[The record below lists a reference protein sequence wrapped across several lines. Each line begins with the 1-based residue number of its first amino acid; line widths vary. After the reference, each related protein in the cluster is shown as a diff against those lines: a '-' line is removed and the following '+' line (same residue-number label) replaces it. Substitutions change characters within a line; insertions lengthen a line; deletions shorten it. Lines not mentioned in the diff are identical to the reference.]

1 MLKESTNR
9 YESMTKGELK
19 QELYKLYYEIATSPK
34 KGDVK
39 RYTKEIGKVKKALT
53 KIKIEEE
60 LNKIVP
66 EDDDRKRRG
75 GSINDKDF

>member
-1 MLKESTNR
+1 MSKESTKR
-9 YESMTKGELK
+9 YDSMTKGELK

-39 RYTKEIGKVKKALT
+39 RYAKEIGKVKKALT

-75 GSINDKDF
+75 GK

>member
-1 MLKESTNR
+1 MSKESTNR

-39 RYTKEIGKVKKALT
+39 RYAKEIGKVKKALT

-75 GSINDKDF
+75 GK

>member
-1 MLKESTNR
+1 MSKESTKR
-9 YESMTKGELK
+9 YDSMTEGELK

-75 GSINDKDF
+75 GK

>member
-1 MLKESTNR
+1 MSKESTKR
-9 YESMTKGELK
+9 YDSMTKGELK

-34 KGDVK
+34 KGDEK

-53 KIKIEEE
+53 KIIIEEE

-75 GSINDKDF
+75 GK